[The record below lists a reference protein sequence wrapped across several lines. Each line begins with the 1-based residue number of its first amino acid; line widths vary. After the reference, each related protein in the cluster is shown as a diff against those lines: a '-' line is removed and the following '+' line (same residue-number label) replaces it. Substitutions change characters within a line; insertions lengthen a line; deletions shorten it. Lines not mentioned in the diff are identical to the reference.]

1 MKDSSINA
9 EESLETVIFN
19 DQNTLRWKVL
29 MQSDDP
35 NALEAATDLLQD
47 IRRVLGLNLTVITD
61 AAQTLQQEISDLAEA
76 AKEIEMD
83 LPRETLH

>member
-9 EESLETVIFN
+9 EESLENVMFN

-29 MQSDDP
+29 MQSDDL
-35 NALEAATDLLQD
+35 NAREAATDLLQD

-61 AAQTLQQEISDLAEA
+61 VARGLRQEISELTES
-76 AKEIEMD
+76 AKEMDVD
-83 LPRETLH
+83 LPREILH

>member
-9 EESLETVIFN
+9 EESLETVMFN

-35 NALEAATDLLQD
+35 KAREAATELLQD
-47 IRRVLGLNLTVITD
+47 IRSVLGLNLTAITD
-61 AAQTLQQEISDLAEA
+61 AARVLRQEINDLTET
-76 AKEIEMD
+76 AKEMRVD

>member
-35 NALEAATDLLQD
+35 KAREAATELLQD
-47 IRRVLGLNLTVITD
+47 IRSVLGLNLTAITD
-61 AAQTLQQEISDLAEA
+61 AARVLRQEINDLTET
-76 AKEIEMD
+76 AKEMRVD